1 MEIILLYWDDLDDLL
16 GALRL
21 LGEVVRQWLIRL
33 FKLLAIATAAGGIVL
48 AALHEPPLGM
58 AALTSAFVAAFY
70 RRVTNPRLRP
80 VAA

>member
-21 LGEVVRQWLIRL
+21 LGEAVRRWLIRL
-33 FKLLAIATAAGGIVL
+33 FKLLAMVIAAAGIML
-48 AALHEPPLGM
+48 TALYEPPLGM
-58 AALTSAFVAAFY
+58 AVLTSAFVAAFY

-80 VAA
+80 AAA

>member
-21 LGEVVRQWLIRL
+21 RGEAVRRRLIRL
-33 FKLLAIATAAGGIVL
+33 FKLLVMVVAAGGIVL
-48 AALHEPPLGM
+48 TALYEPPLGM
-58 AALTSAFVAAFY
+58 AALTSAFVAALY

-80 VAA
+80 TAA